1 MFRFEITEQI
11 CGDTAELYKQTIE
24 SNNGGFTSTNKYI
37 FKHDCDE
44 DHIIRYFDRNS
55 MYPTIMT
62 GKLPYGILLRDFQ
75 KPEDC
80 TT

>member
-1 MFRFEITEQI
+1 M
-11 CGDTAELYKQTIE
+11 CSDPMELYRQTIE
-24 SNNGGFTSTNKYI
+24 SNNGGFTTNNRYITKY
-37 FKHDCDE
+37 DCDE
-44 DHIIRYFDRNS
+44 NQIIRYFDRNS

-62 GKLPYGILLRDFQ
+62 GKLPYGDLLREHE